1 MKKKDILL
9 SILLV
14 ILWGVNFTV
23 IKLGLSGVPSMLL
36 VSLRYLFTSF
46 PAIFFIKKPKTE
58 LKYIIIYGL
67 TVGVGQFSCLFYAMQ
82 IGMPAGIAS
91 IVLQVQAFISPVL
104 AMIFLNEKMNSK
116 QIIGFLAAATGLALI
131 ATASAGDSM
140 NKVPALA
147 FILMF
152 GAPAFWAVSNMVLR
166 IASDKA
172 AAKGEKLNT
181 VSMVVWSGLVPPIPM
196 IGLALMLDT
205 PETLLNALTNLNG
218 ISIFAVI
225 YLAFAATLIGYGIWS
240 ILVSTYPMSMVAPI
254 PLLVPITALLSA
266 RIVLSE
272 KLSPM
277 QWTGFIVI
285 LAGLVIANINI
296 DMIKNVF
303 GKSKNS
309 I

>member
-131 ATASAGDSM
+131 ATASAGDNM
-140 NKVPALA
+140 NKVPTLA

-152 GAPAFWAVSNMVLR
+152 GAPAFWAVSNMILR